1 MMKTLNLIPVVAL
14 LASACAS
21 APAPVVM
28 TGTVVR
34 PEVDPLVGLDHY
46 DARTLFHL
54 AADTARDGDRAR
66 ATALY
71 ERLLEEFPGDIV
83 EAAARF
89 NLGLLYEDQRR
100 WHDALAQYESI
111 TARTLPVD
119 DHERRTWIDAHYRQA
134 VCFGRVDEWWRA
146 VALFEKLEAFDWLRE
161 EDRLEALVGKGI
173 ALQEA
178 GEPEA
183 AELSFSHALRY
194 YRVVSQRRRFDD
206 RGLAAEAAFR
216 MGDISRERFATVTLE
231 YPVPVLSERLDA
243 KCQEL
248 LNAQNRYLQAIRY
261 GDNHTVA
268 AAGFRIGSLYETLY
282 AEMMALEIPEELD
295 REQAE
300 VYLEEVHAKVGVLLE
315 KAIKIYEKSLVAGRR
330 TETASDWVERTEA
343 ALARLRAI
351 YLARAPEG
359 T

>member
-1 MMKTLNLIPVVAL
+1 MTTRSAIFLLL

-21 APAPVVM
+21 APTPVVM

-34 PEVDPLVGLDHY
+34 TDADPVVGLEHY

-54 AADTARDGDRAR
+54 AADSARDGDRER
-66 ATALY
+66 AASLY
-71 ERLLEEFPGDIV
+71 ERLLEEFPGDVV
-83 EAAARF
+83 ELATRF
-89 NLGLLYEDQRR
+89 NLGLLYENDLR
-100 WHDALAQYESI
+100 WADALAEYEAI
-111 TARTLPVD
+111 TRRDLPVD
-119 DHERRTWIDAHYRQA
+119 DNDRRTWIDAHYRQA
-134 VCFGRVDEWWRA
+134 VCFGKQDAWWHA

-178 GEPEA
+178 EEAVA
-183 AELSFSHALRY
+183 AESSFSHALRY
-194 YRVVSQRRRFDD
+194 YRLVSQRRRFDD

-216 MGDISRERFATVTLE
+216 MGDISRERFEAVALA
-231 YPVPVLSERLDA
+231 YPVDVLSRRLED

-282 AEMMALEIPEELD
+282 ADLMALEIPEELD
-295 REQAE
+295 AEQAD
-300 VYLEEVHAKVGVLLE
+300 VYLDEVHGKIGVLVE

-330 TETASDWVERTEA
+330 SDTASDWVERTET

-351 YLARAPEG
+351 YLAQAPDG